1 MTWDAAGYDERF
13 GFVAA
18 YGTGLLDLLDPQPG
32 ERVVDLGCGTGT
44 LTAQISERGADVE
57 GIDAD
62 PAMLERAAAAYP
74 DLRLSRQTAQSFAV
88 AEPVDAVFSNAVLH
102 WVPSGD
108 QAQVLQ
114 AVHRSLRPGGRFVAE
129 MGGAGNTATVL
140 AALDATL
147 AGRGLGR
154 LPAEP
159 WCFPT
164 PAEQATRLEAAGFRV
179 RLLQHVDRPTA
190 LAPGD
195 TIADWLTMFGT
206 RLLSDLD
213 PRQLADVLA
222 EVDER
227 CAPDLFETAAN
238 PTGWIVDYVR
248 LRWLATAQ

>member
-18 YGTGLLDLLDPQPG
+18 YGAGLLDLLDPQLG

-44 LTAQISERGADVE
+44 LTAQIAARGADVE

-62 PAMLERAAAAYP
+62 QAMLERAAAAYP
-74 DLRLSRQTAQSFAV
+74 KLRLSRQKAQSFAV
-88 AEPVDAVFSNAVLH
+88 AEPADAVFSNAVLH

-108 QAQVLQ
+108 QPLVLR

-147 AGRGLGR
+147 AARGLGR

-164 PAEQATRLEAAGFRV
+164 PAEQATRLEATGFRV
-179 RLLQHVDRPTA
+179 RLMQHVDRPTA

-195 TIADWLTMFGT
+195 TISDWLRMFGG
-206 RLLSDLD
+206 RLLGDLD
-213 PRQLADVLA
+213 PLQLAGVLA

-227 CAPDLFETAAN
+227 CAPVLFGTVAN
-238 PTGWIVDYVR
+238 PDGWAVDYIR
-248 LRWLATAQ
+248 LRWLATAE